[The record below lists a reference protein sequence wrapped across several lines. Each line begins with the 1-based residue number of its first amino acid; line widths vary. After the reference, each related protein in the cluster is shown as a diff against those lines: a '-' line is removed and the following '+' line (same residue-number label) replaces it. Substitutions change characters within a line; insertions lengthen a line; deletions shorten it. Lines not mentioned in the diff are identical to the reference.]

1 MPPERPE
8 PRPYRGRIA
17 PSPSGHLHLGHAATF
32 LAADARARAAG
43 GTLIYRDDDLDQS
56 RCKPEF
62 ARTAIEDLRWLGV
75 QWREGP
81 DCGGPYGPY
90 QQSLRFERYAE
101 AFDLLRQR
109 GLIYPC
115 SCTRRE
121 VSQALSAPHP
131 LDEEPIYPGACR
143 PEEPEVSE
151 APRKGVNWRFRIP
164 VRERLFF
171 PDIAQGEQSAVAR
184 DDFGDFLIWRK
195 DDFPSYQLASAFDD
209 ACMGVTEIVRGCDL
223 ITSTF
228 RQLLLWRALE
238 YTAPSFYH
246 CPLLTDSSGKR
257 LAKRD
262 DALSIRTMRSLG
274 KTPDEVLA
282 EIHLNLHRQ
291 KTA

>member
-32 LAADARARAAG
+32 LEADARARAVA

-56 RCKPEF
+56 RCMPEF
-62 ARTAIEDLRWLGV
+62 TKAAIEDLRWLGIE
-75 QWREGP
+75 WHEGP

-90 QQSLRFERYAE
+90 QQSARSKKYAE
-101 AFDLLRQR
+101 AFDLLRQK

-121 VSQALSAPHP
+121 VAKALSAPHP
-131 LDEEPIYPGACR
+131 LDEEPIYPGTCR
-143 PEEPEVSE
+143 PESPDVSE
-151 APRKGVNWRFRIP
+151 TPRRGVNWRFRIP
-164 VRERLFF
+164 VREKLFF
-171 PDIAQGEQSAVAR
+171 SDAAQGEQSAVAR

-209 ACMGVTEIVRGCDL
+209 ACMGITEIVRGCDL

-238 YTAPSFYH
+238 YPAPAFYH

-274 KTPDEVLA
+274 KASREVLSEVHFRLA
-282 EIHLNLHRQ
+282 R
-291 KTA
+291 